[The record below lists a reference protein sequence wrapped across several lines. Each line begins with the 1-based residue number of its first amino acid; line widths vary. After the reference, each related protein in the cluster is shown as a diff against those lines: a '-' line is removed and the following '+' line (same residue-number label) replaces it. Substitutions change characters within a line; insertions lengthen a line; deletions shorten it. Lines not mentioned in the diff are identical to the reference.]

1 VFNKTV
7 QGFTLI
13 ELLVVISII
22 ALLLSILMPALSKV
36 KQKAQSVVCKSNLK
50 QLGFA
55 ASLWS
60 EDNDGWSLPESW
72 KLPVNPDPPGVFTF
86 VGWLDTNPGSLEPY
100 ADTTREKKGGLFVCP
115 TAKSVKFWN
124 WNDAPDQEYANKQC
138 TYGINTWMTINMWM
152 AQAGTYVSPG
162 NLGQWRG
169 INPGEAFW
177 GPGGDYMY
185 KHGITKMMAIRSP
198 AATVHFMDFEY
209 GSRIA
214 PWTFDPL
221 VPCTFEDITR
231 PHATR
236 WHNKK
241 SSDWYGQANMAWAD
255 GHVSVEPKDFGD
267 FPKGSEIPR
276 WHYYF
281 WNH

>member
-1 VFNKTV
+1 V

-22 ALLLSILMPALSKV
+22 SLLLSILMPALSKV
-36 KQKAQSVVCKSNLK
+36 KKQAQSVVCKSNLK

-72 KLPVNPDPPGVFTF
+72 RKPANPDPPGVYSTA
-86 VGWLDTNPGSLEPY
+86 GWQMSNPGSLEPY
-100 ADTTREKKGGLFVCP
+100 ADTTRDKKGGLFVCP
-115 TAKSVKFWN
+115 TAKSVKFWH
-124 WNDAPDQEYANKQC
+124 WSATVGDVGGEERNKMS

-169 INPGEAFW
+169 INPGDSFW
-177 GPGGDYMY
+177 GPGGVYGY
-185 KHGITKMMAIRSP
+185 KHGITKMSAIRSP
-198 AATVHFMDFEY
+198 AATIHFMDFEDDT
-209 GSRIA
+209 RIA
-214 PWTFDPL
+214 PWTFNPL
-221 VPCTFEDITR
+221 APCTLDDIIR

-267 FPKGSEIPR
+267 FPKGTEIPR